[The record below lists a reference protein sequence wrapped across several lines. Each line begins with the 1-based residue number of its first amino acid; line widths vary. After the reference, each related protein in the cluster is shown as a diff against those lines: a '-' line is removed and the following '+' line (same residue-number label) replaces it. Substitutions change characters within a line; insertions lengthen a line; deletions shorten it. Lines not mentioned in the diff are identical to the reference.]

1 MPTLTTLQ
9 KSHSKALVIAAFA
22 ALYIIWGSTYLAIL
36 IAVKSIPP
44 FLMAGSRFIIAGL
57 ILYTWCRL
65 QGQATPDL
73 ASIANISLSGILL
86 LFIGNSGLVWVEQY
100 LPSGFSAI
108 VIATV
113 PLWFV
118 ILDKRQWKFHFAN
131 KQIVVGLLI
140 GFAGVLSLFAGN
152 SNIHILGNKMQ
163 LISFF
168 ILVLGS
174 ISWAIGSLYSKYK
187 KSNGSTG
194 MKAAIQMMVAGL
206 VSLIT
211 GISSGELQQFSWSH
225 VPVQALMAVLYLI
238 TFGSLIGYMS
248 FVWLM
253 TVRPPSLVGTYAYV
267 NPVVAVFLGWLIAHE
282 QITWHQVLA
291 LAIIL
296 AGVIIVNF
304 SKEKIQPHDSKTMAR
319 QSVLSESD

>member
-1 MPTLTTLQ
+1 MPTLTLQ
-9 KSHSKALVIAAFA
+9 KKPSKTLVIAAFA

-36 IAVKSIPP
+36 IAVKNIPP
-44 FLMAGSRFIIAGL
+44 FLMAGTRFLIAGL

-65 QGQATPDL
+65 QGQSTPDVK
-73 ASIANISLSGILL
+73 SIANISFSGILL

-100 LPSGFSAI
+100 LPSGFAAI
-108 VIATV
+108 IIATV

-131 KQIVVGLLI
+131 RQIIIGLLI
-140 GFAGVLSLFAGN
+140 GFAGVLSLFAGKN
-152 SNIHILGNKMQ
+152 SVNFHGNKMQ

-168 ILVLGS
+168 VLVIGS

-187 KSNGSTG
+187 KSNGSNG
-194 MKAAIQMMVAGL
+194 MKAAIQMMAAG
-206 VSLIT
+206 SISMIT
-211 GISSGELQQFSWSH
+211 GISSGELQQFSWSN
-225 VPVQALMAVLYLI
+225 VSAQSVMAVIYLI
-238 TFGSLIGYMS
+238 TFGSLIAYMS

-267 NPVVAVFLGWLIAHE
+267 NPVVAVFLGWLIANE

-291 LAIIL
+291 LIIIL
-296 AGVIIVNF
+296 TGVIIVNF
-304 SKEKIQPHDSKTMAR
+304 SKEKIQPNDSKTVAR
-319 QSVLSESD
+319 

>member
-1 MPTLTTLQ
+1 MTALSTSP
-9 KSHSKALVIAAFA
+9 KNASKALVVTAFA

-65 QGQATPDL
+65 KGEATPDIK
-73 ASIANISLSGILL
+73 SIGKISFSGILL

-100 LPSGFSAI
+100 LPSGFAAI

-118 ILDKRQWKFHFAN
+118 ILDRRQWKFHFAN
-131 KQIVVGLLI
+131 KQIIVGLLI

-152 SNIHILGNKMQ
+152 SGLKFWENKLQ
-163 LISFF
+163 LISF
-168 ILVLGS
+168 IVLVLGS
-174 ISWAIGSLYSKYK
+174 ISWATGSLYAKYTP
-187 KSNGSTG
+187 SNGSTG
-194 MKAAIQMMVAGL
+194 MKASIQMLAAGL
-206 VSLIT
+206 VSFIT
-211 GISSGELQQFSWSH
+211 GVGSGELQQFSWSN
-225 VPVQALMAVLYLI
+225 VSSDAVMAVIYLI

-267 NPVVAVFLGWLIAHE
+267 NPVVAVFLGWLFAHE
-282 QITWHQVLA
+282 QITWHQIVA

-296 AGVIIVNF
+296 TGVIIVNL
-304 SKEKIQPHDSKTMAR
+304 SKEKISAYDSKTLAR
-319 QSVLSESD
+319 KSAVS